1 VRRSVRL
8 PDGRDRALCL
18 TYNPHMPEP
27 GNNGQAGGDTSV
39 GGAHVYSPGR
49 DPGGLYQ
56 LLGVSVDAT
65 QREISQAYL
74 LRTTPGPA
82 CLLEPEQVMTC
93 HRAFQ
98 VLGDPVLRKR
108 YDPQW
113 TTHLPTT
120 PDAYGIKRSV
130 QGTSLSLRQRI
141 ELGRELDE
149 YLSRRASSGPA
160 GQRRVTN
167 SPFGCLGLLGLI
179 TGMMLLFS

>member
-1 VRRSVRL
+1 MPA
-8 PDGRDRALCL
+8 PDDD
-18 TYNPHMPEP
+18 
-27 GNNGQAGGDTSV
+27 GQAGGDTSV

-56 LLGVSVDAT
+56 VLGVSMDAT

-82 CLLEPEQVMTC
+82 CLVVPEQVMTC

-98 VLGDPVLRKR
+98 VLGDPVRRKS

-120 PDAYGIKRSV
+120 PDAYVIKQSG
-130 QGTSLSLRQRI
+130 QGASLSLRRRI
-141 ELGRELDE
+141 ELERGLDE
-149 YLSRRASSGPA
+149 YRLRQASSSPA

-179 TGMMLLFS
+179 AGLILFCS

>member
-1 VRRSVRL
+1 MPA
-8 PDGRDRALCL
+8 PDDD
-18 TYNPHMPEP
+18 
-27 GNNGQAGGDTSV
+27 GQAGGDSSV
-39 GGAHVYSPGR
+39 GAAHVYNPGR

-56 LLGVSVDAT
+56 VLGVSLDAT

-82 CLLEPEQVMTC
+82 CLVVPEQVMTC

-98 VLGDPVLRKR
+98 VLGDPVRRKS

-120 PDAYGIKRSV
+120 TDAYVLMQSE
-130 QGTSLSLRQRI
+130 QGTLLSLRRQI
-141 ELGRELDE
+141 ELGRQLDE
-149 YLSRRASSGPA
+149 YLARRASSGPE

-167 SPFGCLGLLGLI
+167 SPFGCLGLLGFIAGLI
-179 TGMMLLFS
+179 LLCS

>member
-1 VRRSVRL
+1 MET
-8 PDGRDRALCL
+8 PDD
-18 TYNPHMPEP
+18 
-27 GNNGQAGGDTSV
+27 GQAGGDRSV
-39 GGAHVYSPGR
+39 AGAHVYSPGR

-56 LLGVSVDAT
+56 VLGVSMDAT

-82 CLLEPEQVMTC
+82 CLVVPEQVMTC

-98 VLGDPVLRKR
+98 VLGDPVRRKS

-120 PDAYGIKRSV
+120 PDAYVIKQSE
-130 QGTSLSLRQRI
+130 QGASLSLRRRI
-141 ELGRELDE
+141 ELGRQLDE
-149 YLSRRASSGPA
+149 YLASRASSGPE

-167 SPFGCLGLLGLI
+167 SPFGCLGLLGFIAGLI
-179 TGMMLLFS
+179 LLCS